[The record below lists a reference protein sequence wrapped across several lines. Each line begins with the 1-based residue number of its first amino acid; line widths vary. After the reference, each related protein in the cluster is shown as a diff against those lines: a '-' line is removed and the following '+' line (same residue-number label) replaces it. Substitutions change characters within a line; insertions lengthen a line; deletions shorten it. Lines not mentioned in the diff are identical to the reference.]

1 MSDESIRRI
10 VSRLEA
16 LRREKSRVVAAIDG
30 RGGAG
35 KSSLARAIVAAI
47 PRSVHI
53 EYDWFHLPKA
63 QVAEGCRFDH
73 ERLVSELIAP
83 FRAGSPAISFL
94 RYNWGYLAGVPDGF
108 HETAILIQDAEI
120 LVVEGCE
127 TLNRSLIGHLD
138 LSIWLDTEPDL
149 SMARGIRRDIEEY
162 KLDSD
167 RVYAAWNEWT
177 AQEAR
182 SLERDDRRKRAD
194 FLLKTAIKED

>member
-63 QVAEGCRFDH
+63 QVAEGC
-73 ERLVSELIAP
+73 
-83 FRAGSPAISFL
+83 
-94 RYNWGYLAGVPDGF
+94 
-108 HETAILIQDAEI
+108 
-120 LVVEGCE
+120 
-127 TLNRSLIGHLD
+127 
-138 LSIWLDTEPDL
+138 
-149 SMARGIRRDIEEY
+149 
-162 KLDSD
+162 
-167 RVYAAWNEWT
+167 
-177 AQEAR
+177 
-182 SLERDDRRKRAD
+182 
-194 FLLKTAIKED
+194 